1 MLRKLLALSL
11 AVGLSILGTSCV
23 SNSEYK
29 QLRASYDSVQMLN
42 VAYQDQAYETDSL
55 VASIIMGFQELSHV
69 ESMIN
74 INTLKG
80 ELPLKEQRRIKE
92 HIHLLGDK
100 LNQSNNAIEQL
111 IQRVETSEQA
121 SMRMR
126 GTISILREQLSK
138 QQERV
143 GTIAEETVRKIK
155 QFDQLDTALNRL
167 RAEAKRMQSFNLEE
181 QLRLKLIEDSLN
193 TVYYA
198 LGTKGDF
205 REMRLIN
212 SDDRVSVDHAEL
224 SYLTKSDKRELR
236 ELSMQSK
243 TARLLSIHPK
253 QSYRMRPDSKGYL
266 TLEILEPKIFWEYTH
281 IMLAEVDF

>member
-111 IQRVETSEQA
+111 IQRVETSEQV

-236 ELSMQSK
+236 ELNMQSK

-266 TLEILEPKIFWEYTH
+266 TLEILEPKTFWEYTH

>member
-253 QSYRMRPDSKGYL
+253 QSYRMRPDNKGYL
-266 TLEILEPKIFWEYTH
+266 TLEILEPKTFWEYTH

>member
-111 IQRVETSEQA
+111 IQRVETSEQV

-266 TLEILEPKIFWEYTH
+266 TLEILEPKTFWEYTH

>member
-1 MLRKLLALSL
+1 MLRELLALVL
-11 AVGLSILGTSCV
+11 GVGLSIGATSCV

-55 VASIIMGFQELSHV
+55 VASIIIGFQELSHV

-74 INTLKG
+74 VNALKG

-100 LNQSNNAIEQL
+100 LNQSNNAIEHL
-111 IQRVETSEQA
+111 IQRVESSEQA

-126 GTISILREQLSK
+126 GTISILREQLTK
-138 QQERV
+138 QQARV

-155 QFDQLDTALNRL
+155 QFNELDSSLNRL
-167 RAEAKRMQSFNLEE
+167 QSEAKRMQSFNLEE

-193 TVYYA
+193 IVYYA
-198 LGTKGDF
+198 LGTKGDL
-205 REMRLIN
+205 REMRLITPDN
-212 SDDRVSVDHAEL
+212 KVSVDRAEL
-224 SYLTKSDKRELR
+224 SYLTKRDKRELK
-236 ELSMQSK
+236 EINMQSK

-266 TLEILEPKIFWEYTH
+266 TLEILEPKAFWEYSH

>member
-1 MLRKLLALSL
+1 MLRKLLALSFV
-11 AVGLSILGTSCV
+11 AGLSILGTSCV

-80 ELPLKEQRRIKE
+80 DLPLKEQRRIKE

-111 IQRVETSEQA
+111 IKRVESSEQS

-126 GTISILREQLSK
+126 GTISILREQLTK
-138 QQERV
+138 QQARV
-143 GTIAEETVRKIK
+143 ETIAEETVRKIK
-155 QFDQLDTALNRL
+155 QFDELDTALNRL

-181 QLRLKLIEDSLN
+181 QLRLKQIEDSLN
-193 TVYYA
+193 AIYYA

-212 SDDRVSVDHAEL
+212 SDDRVSVDNAEL
-224 SYLTKSDKRELR
+224 SYLTKNDKRELK
-236 ELSMQSK
+236 ELNMQSK

-253 QSYRMRPDSKGYL
+253 HSYRMRPDNKGYL
-266 TLEILEPKIFWEYTH
+266 TLEILEPKTFWEYTH